1 MSRFLRVSQN
11 PLYAEALQTQREVL
25 GPDHPDTLLCMN
37 NMAVLCYRKRDL
49 LTAKT
54 LMREAAS
61 GRKRVLVSHLQPS
74 ADTLTARM
82 SFAHSNLLQCATA
95 LDQCINRA

>member
-1 MSRFLRVSQN
+1 MPHFLLSYFDSQN

-37 NMAVLCYRKRDL
+37 NMAVLCYRKRDF

-61 GRKRVLVSHLQPS
+61 GRKRVLVSDHNCAIHPTPLC
-74 ADTLTARM
+74 
-82 SFAHSNLLQCATA
+82 HST
-95 LDQCINRA
+95 